1 MPMMEELIAKVKA
14 FPSDGGEEELM
25 AMMEETGYDLV
36 PSGAPEEEGMALEE
50 EYPEDKGPDD
60 GAAEE
65 EEEEDMGQKVLDSFM
80 PFGMTDEEMTP
91 QMTLKVERAGAVH
104 RAMNGDKSKNKD
116 EGIA

>member
-1 MPMMEELIAKVKA
+1 
-14 FPSDGGEEELM
+14 
-25 AMMEETGYDLV
+25 
-36 PSGAPEEEGMALEE
+36 
-50 EYPEDKGPDD
+50 
-60 GAAEE
+60 
-65 EEEEDMGQKVLDSFM
+65 MGQKVLDSFM

>member
-25 AMMEETGYDLV
+25 AMM
-36 PSGAPEEEGMALEE
+36 
-50 EYPEDKGPDD
+50 
-60 GAAEE
+60 
-65 EEEEDMGQKVLDSFM
+65 EEEDMGQKVLDSFM